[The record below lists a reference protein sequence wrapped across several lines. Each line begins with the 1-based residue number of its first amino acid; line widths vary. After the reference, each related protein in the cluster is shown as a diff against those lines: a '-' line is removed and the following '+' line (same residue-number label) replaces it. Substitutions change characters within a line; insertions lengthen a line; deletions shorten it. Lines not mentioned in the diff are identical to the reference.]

1 MRTPLVAGNW
11 KMNPPSLEAALELA
25 ARVGAAA
32 EAVPGATAVV
42 CPPAIWL
49 GAVADELRD
58 RPVRVGAQTMHA
70 DERGAFTGEISPLM
84 LSGLAEYVI
93 IGHSERRQYD
103 CETDEKVAAKV
114 ASAVRHGLRPIMAIG
129 ERADERRAGSTSAV
143 IDRQLRA
150 GLSNLGQLAGS
161 RLVLAYEPVWAIGTG
176 EAASPADAQAVATQ
190 IRAVL
195 RELDPAAADE
205 IPILYGG
212 SVTPENAAS
221 FFEQPEI
228 DGALVGGSC
237 LDAGAF
243 GAILQLAARSAG

>member
-11 KMNPPSLEAALELA
+11 KMNPASLQAALELA
-25 ARVGAAA
+25 TGVRAGAEGMA
-32 EAVPGATAVV
+32 GAIAVV

-49 GAVADELRD
+49 SAVADQLRD
-58 RPVRVGAQTMHA
+58 GPVHVGAQTMHH
-70 DERGAFTGEISPLM
+70 EEHGAFTGEISPLM
-84 LSGLAEYVI
+84 LAGLAEYVI

-114 ASAVRHGLRPIMAIG
+114 ASAVRHALRPIMAIG
-129 ERADERRAGSTSAV
+129 ERAEERAAGSTKAV

-150 GLSNLGQLAGS
+150 GLSQLEGLDGS
-161 RLVLAYEPVWAIGTG
+161 RLVVAYEPVWAIGTG
-176 EAASPADAQAVATQ
+176 QAASPADAQEVAAQ
-190 IRAVL
+190 IRAFL
-195 RELDPAAADE
+195 HQLDPEAADE

-212 SVTPENAAS
+212 SVTPENAAP

-243 GAILQLAARSAG
+243 GAILQLAARSAH

>member
-11 KMNPPSLEAALELA
+11 KMNPPSLQAALELA
-25 ARVGAAA
+25 AGVRAGAEGLA
-32 EAVPGATAVV
+32 GAIAVV

-49 GAVADELRD
+49 SAVADQLRD
-58 RPVRVGAQTMHA
+58 GPVHVGAQTMHP

-84 LSGLAEYVI
+84 LAGLAEYVI

-114 ASAVRHGLRPIMAIG
+114 ESAVRHGLRPIMAIG
-129 ERADERRAGSTSAV
+129 ERAQERQAGSTEAV

-150 GLSNLGQLAGS
+150 GLSQLERLEGS
-161 RLVLAYEPVWAIGTG
+161 RLVVAYEPVWAIGSG
-176 EAASPADAQAVATQ
+176 QAASPADAQQVAAQ
-190 IRAVL
+190 IRAIL
-195 RELDPAAADE
+195 QELDPAADE

-212 SVTPENAAS
+212 SVTPENAAP
-221 FFEQPEI
+221 FFEEPEI

-243 GAILQLAARSAG
+243 GAILQLAARSAH

>member
-11 KMNPPSLEAALELA
+11 KMNPPSLEAAVELA
-25 ARVGAAA
+25 AGVGAAS
-32 EAVPGATAVV
+32 EAMSGATAVV

-49 GAVADELRD
+49 SAVADELRE

-84 LSGLAEYVI
+84 LAGLAEYVI

-114 ASAVRHGLRPIMAIG
+114 ASAVRHGLLPIMAIG

-150 GLSNLGQLAGS
+150 GLSNLEQLAGS

-243 GAILQLAARSAG
+243 GAILQLAARSAD

>member
-11 KMNPPSLEAALELA
+11 KMNPPSLQNALELA
-25 ARVGAAA
+25 AGVRAVA
-32 EAVPGATAVV
+32 EAAPGATAVV

-49 GAVADELRD
+49 SAVANELRD
-58 RPVRVGAQTMHA
+58 GPVRVGAQTMHP

-84 LSGLAEYVI
+84 LVGLAEYVI

-114 ASAVRHGLRPIMAIG
+114 ASAVGHGLRPIMAIG
-129 ERADERRAGSTSAV
+129 ERADERRAGSTGAV

-150 GLSNLGQLAGS
+150 GLSNLDRLAGS

-176 EAASPADAQAVATQ
+176 EAASPADAQTVAAQ

-195 RELDPAAADE
+195 HELDPDAASE
-205 IPILYGG
+205 IPVLYGG
-212 SVTPENAAS
+212 SVTPENAAV

-243 GAILQLAARSAG
+243 GAILQLAARSAH